1 MERSE
6 RIDKFKSTNEWP
18 FNFIYLLHDHN
29 PIIPGADDIWP
40 EDFIATLEYLLMTKV
55 KAEHRIELILYY
67 RDGKSL
73 AEIGRER
80 EYSSQ
85 AVALHIRRVI
95 RVLRGI
101 HNAKILRLGI
111 AGYYAEQV
119 KKADDR
125 GYVRGKYDGRIE
137 TLRKE
142 GVILSDDT
150 PIEDLG
156 LSVRAFNCLKRAGY
170 DTVGM
175 VTSASRDDM
184 SKIRNLGN
192 KCLREIYDRLNGH
205 GTDMNWSP
213 EES

>member
-1 MERSE
+1 ME
-6 RIDKFKSTNEWP
+6 RIDKFKSISEWP

-29 PIIPGADDIWP
+29 PIIPGKDDIWP
-40 EDFIATLEYLLMTKV
+40 ENFVATLEYLLMTKV
-55 KAEHRIELILYY
+55 KAEHRIEIILYY

-73 AEIGRER
+73 AEIGKER
-80 EYSSQ
+80 GYSSQ

-95 RVLRGI
+95 RTLCGI
-101 HNAKILRLGI
+101 YNARILRLGL

-125 GYVRGKYDGRIE
+125 GYARGLVDGRIK
-137 TLRKE
+137 TLKE
-142 GVILSDDT
+142 SGAILSDDT

-175 VTSASRDDM
+175 VTSASRDDI

-192 KCLREIYDRLNGH
+192 KCIHEIYDRLNGH
-205 GTDMNWSP
+205 GPEMNWSP
-213 EES
+213 EEI